1 MTYLKQHI
9 LYPLL
14 YYKKRILSCL
24 FATILIGWMVVY
36 CDVTQ
41 AQIDAA
47 SGLAGVIFAWIDEI
61 FGVAS
66 LDEAKSLLNIT
77 FQNGTIVAGGYTF
90 TSLATVL
97 TKAST
102 VFKNLGVMMLF
113 AFFGINFMEGVT
125 IHTQMIAEQII
136 RRFVFLIIGLILI
149 GNALDLT
156 FGIANIFTVVSE
168 KMLSSPSMAQD
179 VDSQVFA
186 LKQSMYVDMGLDE
199 ASTVPI
205 VGGIIDAMKPYTAP
219 LKYVLEMLIPYL
231 LSKLANVI
239 VSVVCWTRFVQIL
252 IMGVVCPVTLC
263 DFGDHP
269 SQSAAMRGAK
279 NIVALGLSGPL
290 ILLSMFICREIQ
302 LQIMTSATASL
313 TASSYIGAIWS
324 MSVIAIVQ
332 ISLVTRSSSLA
343 KQALGMA

>member
-1 MTYLKQHI
+1 MKYVKQHI
-9 LYPLL
+9 IYPFL
-14 YYKKRILSCL
+14 YYRKSILSVVFGC
-24 FATILIGWMVVY
+24 ILALWLIVY

-47 SGLAGVIFAWIDEI
+47 GGLAGVIFSWIDEI
-61 FGVAS
+61 FGVGS
-66 LDEAKSLLNIT
+66 LDEAKELLNIT
-77 FQNGTIVAGGYTF
+77 FQNGTIEAGGYTF
-90 TSLATVL
+90 TTLSAVI
-97 TKAST
+97 TKASR

-113 AFFGINFMEGVT
+113 VFFGVNFMEGIT
-125 IHTQMIAEQII
+125 MHTQMIAEQIV
-136 RRFVFLIIGLILI
+136 RRFVFLIVGLILI
-149 GNALDLT
+149 GNALELT

-168 KMLSSPSMAQD
+168 KMLSVPSLDRD
-179 VDSQVFA
+179 VSSQIFS
-186 LKQSMYVDMGLDE
+186 LKQSMYIEMGLDE
-199 ASTVPI
+199 ESTVPI
-205 VGGIIDAMKPYTAP
+205 VGGMIDAMKPYTAP

-252 IMGVVCPVTLC
+252 IMGVVSPVTLC

-269 SQSAAMRGAK
+269 SQSNAMRGAK
-279 NIVALGLSGPL
+279 NIVALSFSGPL

-313 TASSYIGAIWS
+313 TASSYVGAIWS

-332 ISLVTRSSSLA
+332 ISLVTRSTNLA

>member
-1 MTYLKQHI
+1 MKYVKQHI
-9 LYPLL
+9 IYPFL
-14 YYKKRILSCL
+14 YYRKRIFTGM
-24 FATILIGWMVVY
+24 FALIFTLWLIAY

-47 SGLAGVIFAWIDEI
+47 SGLAGVIFTWIDEI
-61 FGVAS
+61 FDVAS

-90 TSLATVL
+90 TTLSTVL
-97 TKAST
+97 TKASR

-113 AFFGINFMEGVT
+113 AFFGINFMEGIT
-125 IHTQMIAEQII
+125 MHTQMIAEQVI
-136 RRFVFLIIGLILI
+136 RRFVFLIMGMILI

-168 KMLSSPSMAQD
+168 QMLSSPSLDID
-179 VDSQVFA
+179 VSSQVFA
-186 LKQSMYVDMGLDE
+186 LKQSMYVEMGLDE

-252 IMGVVCPVTLC
+252 IMGVVSPVTLC

-269 SQSAAMRGAK
+269 SQSSAMRGAK
-279 NIVALGLSGPL
+279 NIIALGFSGPL

-302 LQIMTSATASL
+302 LQIITSATTSL
-313 TASSYIGAIWS
+313 TASSYVGAIWS

>member
-1 MTYLKQHI
+1 MTYVKQHI
-9 LYPLL
+9 LYPIL
-14 YYKKRILSCL
+14 YYKKTILSVL
-24 FATILIGWMVVY
+24 FGIIFALWLIVY

-47 SGLAGVIFAWIDEI
+47 TGLAGVIFTWIDEI
-61 FGVAS
+61 FGVGS

-90 TSLATVL
+90 TTLATVI
-97 TKAST
+97 TKASR

-113 AFFGINFMEGVT
+113 VFFGINFMEGIT
-125 IHTQMIAEQII
+125 MHTQMIAEQII
-136 RRFVFLIIGLILI
+136 RRMVFLIMGILLI

-168 KMLSSPSMAQD
+168 KMLSSPSMERD
-179 VDSQVFA
+179 VGSQIFS

-252 IMGVVCPVTLC
+252 IMGVVSPVTLC

-269 SQSAAMRGAK
+269 SQSAAMRGVK
-279 NIVALGLSGPL
+279 NIVALSFSGPL

-302 LQIMTSATASL
+302 LQIMTSATTSL
-313 TASSYIGAIWS
+313 TASSYVGAIWS

-332 ISLVTRSSSLA
+332 ISLVTRASSLA